1 MGYCGRLWLQ
11 LVGARPTLS
20 GRLETRRLRA
30 MEVTK
35 NPVRWPECRG
45 YDDKK
50 INKNKDA
57 AGIQITAP
65 KIRESRAFG

>member
-1 MGYCGRLWLQ
+1 
-11 LVGARPTLS
+11 
-20 GRLETRRLRA
+20 

>member
-1 MGYCGRLWLQ
+1 
-11 LVGARPTLS
+11 
-20 GRLETRRLRA
+20 

-50 INKNKDA
+50 INKKDA